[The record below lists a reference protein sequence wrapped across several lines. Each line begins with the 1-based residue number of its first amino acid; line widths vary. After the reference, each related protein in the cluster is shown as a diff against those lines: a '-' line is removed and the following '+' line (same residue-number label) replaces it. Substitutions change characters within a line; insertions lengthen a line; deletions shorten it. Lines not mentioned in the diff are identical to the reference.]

1 MRTASLVAS
10 AVAIAAAVLT
20 PAAAAASDAAVKRDL
35 ARGVAQIRTT
45 HAQRALAARL
55 VATVKRLR
63 ADAASTAAGRRARTL
78 AIRGFGW
85 TLRGIRA
92 QLDLVENDS
101 GNIERAVRDAVRADR
116 YLDRGARLLR
126 AAGRALGI
134 RVGKLNGH

>member
-10 AVAIAAAVLT
+10 AAAVVAVLT
-20 PAAAAASDAAVKRDL
+20 PAAAASDAAVKRDL
-35 ARGVAQIRTT
+35 ARGVAQIRAT
-45 HAQRALAARL
+45 HAQRALAVRL
-55 VATVKRLR
+55 AATVKRLR
-63 ADAASTAAGRRARTL
+63 ADAASTAAGGTARTL

-85 TLRGIRA
+85 TLRGIRT

-116 YLDRGARLLR
+116 YLDLGARLLR

>member
-1 MRTASLVAS
+1 VRSASLVAS
-10 AVAIAAAVLT
+10 AAVLVAAALT
-20 PAAAAASDAAVKRDL
+20 PTAVASDATLKRDL

-55 VATVKRLR
+55 GATVKRLR

-78 AIRGFGW
+78 AIDGFGS
-85 TLRGIRA
+85 TLRGIRT

>member
-10 AVAIAAAVLT
+10 AAVLAALVT
-20 PAAAAASDAAVKRDL
+20 PVAAASDATVKRDL
-35 ARGVAQIRTT
+35 ARGVGEIRAT
-45 HAQRALAARL
+45 HAQRTLAARL
-55 VATVKRLR
+55 AATLKRLH
-63 ADAASTAAGRRARTL
+63 ADAASTAAGRRGRTL

-85 TLRGIRA
+85 TLRGIRT

-134 RVGKLNGH
+134 RVGKLDGH